1 MAVVSTPA
9 VVLRSFAYGETSLI
23 LRFYTEEMGLVGAIA
38 KGARKKGSKGG
49 GAPATFSRGIL
60 TAYVKSGRDL
70 HTMKDFAQERVRR
83 ALARDP
89 IRFSAASVIG
99 EIVLRH
105 TGEESSPGL
114 FQVLNQG
121 LDRLEAV
128 RDEHLISELL
138 ARAWSI
144 VAEMGY
150 SPGLDRCV
158 RCGSP
163 IGAEE
168 MARLDLGAGGV
179 RCSRCVEGDRGRRLG
194 PGAREQLGALVNGRT
209 VDDLRKPRAHLRLL
223 HDFVAYHLTEGRRLD
238 SFRILEELTDHS

>member
-23 LRFYTEEMGLVGAIA
+23 LRFYTEELGLVGAIA
-38 KGARKKGSKGG
+38 KGARRRGSKGG
-49 GAPATFSRGIL
+49 GAPATFSRGVL

-70 HTMKDFAQERVRR
+70 HTMKDFAQDRVRR

-89 IRFSAASVIG
+89 VRFAAASVVG

-105 TGEESSPGL
+105 TGEERSPRL
-114 FQVLNQG
+114 FGVLNQA
-121 LDRLEAV
+121 LDRLESVEDA
-128 RDEHLISELL
+128 ELIPELL
-138 ARAWSI
+138 ARAWSL

-150 SPGLDRCV
+150 LPGLDRCV
-158 RCGSP
+158 RCGRP
-163 IGAEE
+163 IEGEE
-168 MARLDLGAGGV
+168 MARFDLAAGGV

-194 PGAREQLGALVNGRT
+194 PGAREQLRDLVQGRT

-238 SFRILEELTDHS
+238 SFRILEELTDRS